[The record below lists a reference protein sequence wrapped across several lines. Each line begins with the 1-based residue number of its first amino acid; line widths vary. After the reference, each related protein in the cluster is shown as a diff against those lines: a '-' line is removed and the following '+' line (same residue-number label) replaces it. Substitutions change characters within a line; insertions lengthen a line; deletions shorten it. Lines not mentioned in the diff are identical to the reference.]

1 MTSYSR
7 YAIAITCGIALT
19 NCAGMQLESAR
30 KASPQGSEFTQG
42 LYAGYIDLS
51 ASEYDEADYSDSDWF
66 AGRAISAANDV
77 AVGPEEIGNRN
88 VPADRVRELGAA
100 RARLVAALQVG
111 ATTKNPTNAARAQVM
126 FDCWIQEQ
134 EENRQPDDIAAC
146 RDGFIDAIG
155 LVEASLRPAP
165 APVAAKPAPMKVATP
180 MAKPDPKSWVTY
192 FAFDEAN
199 LTQQAMQKI
208 SEAAAYSMEFDT
220 VVVTVKGYTDRA
232 GDTEYNKKLSEM
244 RADEVTTAI
253 LAKGV
258 PASAIVVRSF
268 GEADPAVQT
277 PDGQPEQYNR
287 RAVIT
292 IDYK

>member
-1 MTSYSR
+1 
-7 YAIAITCGIALT
+7 
-19 NCAGMQLESAR
+19 
-30 KASPQGSEFTQG
+30 
-42 LYAGYIDLS
+42 
-51 ASEYDEADYSDSDWF
+51 
-66 AGRAISAANDV
+66 
-77 AVGPEEIGNRN
+77 
-88 VPADRVRELGAA
+88 
-100 RARLVAALQVG
+100 
-111 ATTKNPTNAARAQVM
+111 
-126 FDCWIQEQ
+126 
-134 EENRQPDDIAAC
+134 
-146 RDGFIDAIG
+146 
-155 LVEASLRPAP
+155 
-165 APVAAKPAPMKVATP
+165 